1 VSSSRDLVVV
11 GASAGG
17 VEALQQFAAG
27 LPADLPACVLVVL
40 HVSPTSAS
48 VLPGIL
54 DRAGPLQA
62 THAEDGSVL
71 EHGRIYVAPPDSHL
85 LVDET
90 HVLLERGPPEHGHR
104 PAVDPLF
111 RSAARVFGERVVGV
125 ILSGALDDGA
135 LGLAAIKAGG
145 GVTVAQDPED
155 AKYPSMPR
163 NAIARAGADHV
174 VAAGGMAE
182 LVARLVGVGV
192 PTEGG
197 LRAS

>member
-1 VSSSRDLVVV
+1 M

-17 VEALQQFAAG
+17 VEALQQLAAG

-71 EHGRIYVAPPDSHL
+71 EHGRIYVAPPDFHL

-90 HVLLERGPPEHGHR
+90 HGAARPR
-104 PAVDPLF
+104 PA
-111 RSAARVFGERVVGV
+111 RSTATGPRSTRSSAR
-125 ILSGALDDGA
+125 
-135 LGLAAIKAGG
+135 
-145 GVTVAQDPED
+145 
-155 AKYPSMPR
+155 PR
-163 NAIARAGADHV
+163 ACS
-174 VAAGGMAE
+174 
-182 LVARLVGVGV
+182 
-192 PTEGG
+192 
-197 LRAS
+197 ASESSV

>member
-1 VSSSRDLVVV
+1 M

-17 VEALQQFAAG
+17 VEALQQLAAG

-62 THAEDGSVL
+62 SHAEDGNAL
-71 EHGRIYVAPPDSHL
+71 EHGRIYVAPPDYHL
-85 LVDET
+85 LVDERL
-90 HVLLERGPPEHGHR
+90 VRLDRGLPEHGHR

-111 RSAARVFGERVVGV
+111 RSAASACGERVVGV

-145 GVTVAQDPED
+145 GVAVVQDPED
-155 AKYPSMPR
+155 AMYPSMPR
-163 NAIARAGADHV
+163 NAITRAGADHL
-174 VAAGGMAE
+174 VAARGLAE
-182 LVARLVGVGV
+182 LVVQLVGVGV
-192 PTEGG
+192 PTEDG